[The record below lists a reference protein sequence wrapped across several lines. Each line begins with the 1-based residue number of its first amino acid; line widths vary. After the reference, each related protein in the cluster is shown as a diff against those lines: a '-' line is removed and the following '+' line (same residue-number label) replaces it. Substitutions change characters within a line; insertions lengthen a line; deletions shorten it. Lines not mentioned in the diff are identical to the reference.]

1 MKKYK
6 IYSYPEGW
14 EDVLDSEKDA
24 ELIDEVCRSFQKAYR
39 QANFIKFRFNTE
51 YGKAKEA
58 QKLRHKLKR
67 KRAKVFLRRKNNE
80 S

>member
-24 ELIDEVCRSFQKAYR
+24 ELIDEVRRSFQRASEEIR
-39 QANFIKFRFNTE
+39 QIPRLRKHSKPSVRHF
-51 YGKAKEA
+51 GK
-58 QKLRHKLKR
+58 
-67 KRAKVFLRRKNNE
+67 KVFLRRKNNDIRFKYH
-80 S
+80 SQS

>member
-24 ELIDEVCRSFQKAYR
+24 ELIDEVRRSFQRASEEIKANPPTAETLEAIR
-39 QANFIKFRFNTE
+39 RHF
-51 YGKAKEA
+51 GK
-58 QKLRHKLKR
+58 
-67 KRAKVFLRRKNNE
+67 KVFLRRKNNDIRFKYH
-80 S
+80 SQS